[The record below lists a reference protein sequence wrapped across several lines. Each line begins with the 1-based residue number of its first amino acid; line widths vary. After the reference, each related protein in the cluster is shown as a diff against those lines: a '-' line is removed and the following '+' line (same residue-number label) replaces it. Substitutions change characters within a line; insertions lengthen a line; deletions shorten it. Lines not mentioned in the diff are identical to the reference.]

1 MGGNLLLI
9 LIAYLI
15 GNFSTSYFV
24 GKIFGK
30 IDIRDHGSGNAGST
44 NVLRT
49 LGKKAAAL
57 TLLGDL
63 FKGVLAIYL
72 GNRFGTPLLALVC
85 GVAVVLGH
93 NWPALL
99 HFKGG
104 KGIATTIGVAL
115 STKPIAA
122 LICISIGIFI
132 LCKYKYVSLASIIA
146 ISLFPFA
153 LILYGL
159 NYFTFGLILA
169 LLAIYKHREN
179 IKRLLAG
186 NERKIGEKLSVK

>member
-1 MGGNLLLI
+1 MWGNLLVI

-24 GKIFGK
+24 GKLFAK
-30 IDIRDHGSGNAGST
+30 IDIREHGSGNAGST

-63 FKGVLAIYL
+63 LKGVLAIYL
-72 GNRFGTPLLALVC
+72 GNRFGTEFLALAC
-85 GVAVVLGH
+85 GVAVVIGH
-93 NWPALL
+93 NWPMLL
-99 HFKGG
+99 GFKGG
-104 KGIATTIGVAL
+104 KGIATTMGVAL
-115 STKPIAA
+115 AVKPIIA
-122 LICISIGIFI
+122 LICISIGASI
-132 LCKYKYVSLASIIA
+132 LYKYKYVSLASIIA
-146 ISLFPFA
+146 ISLFPF
-153 LILYGL
+153 ILYIYGL
-159 NYFTFGLILA
+159 NYFLFGLILA

-186 NERKIGEKLSVK
+186 NESKIGEKSRVR

>member
-1 MGGNLLLI
+1 MWGNLIII
-9 LIAYLI
+9 LIAYFI

-24 GKIFGK
+24 GKLFAR

-72 GNRFGTPLLALVC
+72 GNRFGTELLALTC
-85 GVAVVLGH
+85 GVAVVIGH
-93 NWPALL
+93 NWPMLL
-99 HFKGG
+99 GFKGG
-104 KGIATTIGVAL
+104 KGIATTMGVAL
-115 STKPIAA
+115 SIKPLIA
-122 LICISIGIFI
+122 LICIFIGALI
-132 LCKYKYVSLASIIA
+132 LYKYKYVSLASIIA
-146 ISLFPFA
+146 ISIFPFVMFT
-153 LILYGL
+153 YGL
-159 NYFTFGLILA
+159 NYFLFGLILA

-179 IKRLLAG
+179 VKRLLAG
-186 NERKIGEKLSVK
+186 NESKIGQKSSVK

>member
-1 MGGNLLLI
+1 MATNLLLLFI
-9 LIAYLI
+9 SYFI
-15 GNFSTSYFV
+15 GNFSTSYII
-24 GKIFGK
+24 GKMFGN

-63 FKGVLAIYL
+63 LKGVLAIYL
-72 GNRFGTPLLALVC
+72 GNKFGTPLIALGC
-85 GVAVVLGH
+85 GIAVVVGH
-93 NWPALL
+93 NWPVLL
-99 HFKGG
+99 NFKGG
-104 KGIATTIGVAL
+104 KGIATTMGVAL
-115 STKPIAA
+115 TVKPVAA
-122 LICISIGIFI
+122 LICISIGIII
-132 LCKYKYVSLASIIA
+132 LYKYKYVSLASIIA

-153 LILYGL
+153 LIIYGL
-159 NYFTFGLILA
+159 NYFLFGLILA
-169 LLAIYKHREN
+169 LLAIYRHREN